1 MIETFFFTFFE
12 MQIVARKFFFA
23 VTVCFPTASVQVQ
36 KGIQIAMG
44 IGQDILVIRLKYV

>member
-1 MIETFFFTFFE
+1 MIETFFYIFWNANCSKK
-12 MQIVARKFFFA
+12 VFFA
-23 VTVCFPTASVQVQ
+23 VTVCFPRASIQVQ